1 MHLRCLNRRLVGLLA
16 ACLLLAA
23 CQPATALSASQPP
36 PPTAAA
42 TARVVVLRPSP
53 APSATARP
61 PGPPASAT
69 PEVSPV
75 PSLSPT
81 PAATPSPAA
90 PGITDITATDWITG
104 PANARVT
111 IIEYSDYQCAPCA
124 RLAGVLLLISQ
135 EFPNDVRWVHRHF
148 PGIWITDSGQPLH
161 DKSELATEAAEA
173 AGAQGKFWA
182 MHIVLFRHYAE
193 WAAVTPAEF
202 RSLLT
207 AYAQE
212 AGLDGPRFAADLDS
226 HKYAPQVQA
235 ALASAVNFGVGSAP
249 VVFFNGAPYEGDR
262 EHWAFAALVKLEKF
276 KDRQFSA
283 PPPPVIDPQRQY
295 SATLHTTRGDI
306 VLDLFADKAPYNVNN
321 FVFLARQGWYD
332 NIAFHTVVTDHVQTG
347 DPTDTGF
354 GSPGYVI
361 ADEFD
366 PGLKFDAP
374 GYVGMANS
382 GPDTNGCQFFITRL
396 PMPELDGK
404 YTLIG
409 KVTQGL
415 DVLLR
420 LAPRNTDENHEAP
433 PGDMIISTTIQEK

>member
-1 MHLRCLNRRLVGLLA
+1 MWHFQSKRGAIGLLA
-16 ACLLLAA
+16 AGLLVAA
-23 CQPATALSASQPP
+23 CRPAAGTPAAKPPAPAATPTTRVVALAPS
-36 PPTAAA
+36 PTA
-42 TARVVVLRPSP
+42 
-53 APSATARP
+53 SATSRP
-61 PGPPASAT
+61 PQPPASAA
-69 PEVSPV
+69 PAVSPV
-75 PSLSPT
+75 PSLPPT
-81 PAATPSPAA
+81 LAPSPSPAL
-90 PGITDITATDWITG
+90 PGITDISATDWVTG
-104 PANARVT
+104 PVPARVT

-124 RLAGVLLLISQ
+124 RLAGVLLQIRQ
-135 EFPNDVRWVHRHF
+135 EFPDDVRWVHRHF
-148 PGIWITDSGQPLH
+148 PGIWITDTGQPLH

-182 MHIVLFRHYAE
+182 MHIALFRHYAE

-212 AGLDGPRFAADLDS
+212 AGLDGQQFAADLDS

-235 ALASAVNFGVGSAP
+235 ALVSAANDSVGSAP
-249 VVFFNGAPYEGDR
+249 VVFFNGAPYQGDR
-262 EHWAFAALVKLEKF
+262 EHWAFAALIKLEKF

-283 PPPPVIDPQRQY
+283 PPPQVIDPLRQY

-306 VLDLFADKAPYNVNN
+306 VFDLFADKAQYNVNN
-321 FVFLARQGWYD
+321 FVFLARQGWYN

-354 GSPGYVI
+354 GLPGYFI
-361 ADEFD
+361 PDEFD
-366 PGLKFDAP
+366 PSLKFDAP
-374 GYVGMANS
+374 GWVGMANS

-396 PMPELDGK
+396 PMPQLDGK

-415 DVLLR
+415 EVLAR
-420 LAPRNTDENHEAP
+420 LAPRNTDDNHEAP